1 MAKKLPQIVADRLFT
16 NMYVCIKCNAK
27 MRAPYA
33 KVIKKKIR
41 CRKCNGNKL
50 RLKAKERRGLKV

>member
-27 MRAPYA
+27 MRASYA
-33 KVIKKKIR
+33 AKSKGNVR
-41 CRKCNGNKL
+41 CRKCNSNKL